1 MNTPGFLKLKSE
13 FKEGEGMW
21 WLVLRDVNSKTGESL
36 FARSFPH
43 LLPYLEGSNGAAGCQ
58 IQVLS

>member
-1 MNTPGFLKLKSE
+1 MGAQGFLELKSE

-21 WLVLRDVNSKTGESL
+21 WLVLRDVNSKRGESL

-43 LLPYLEGSNGAAGCQ
+43 LLPYFEGSNRAAGCQ
-58 IQVLS
+58 VQVLS